1 MAAKKKTSKKSTAS
15 KSTATKSAS
24 ARSATRSVSA
34 DAAKHGSSAKSKAK
48 VRWPDAAVSEN
59 APPLSAEDAY
69 EIGRM
74 IAERYQGEL
83 SLREIGEQEQLR
95 LSPGA
100 LHRCLAVFRVCTN
113 LNTTPK
119 WQHLGFSHLNRLD
132 ALSAPQQK
140 KLASQAEK
148 QKWSV
153 DRIER
158 EVTRLRQSSKKTQR
172 RGRPALPRFAK
183 AAHQLKRFTDGRDD
197 LLGDLDA
204 AAGLERD
211 RLKDLQSQVVM
222 VRGQLDKLEQALKR
236 AIKA

>member
-1 MAAKKKTSKKSTAS
+1 MAAKKKTSNKSTP
-15 KSTATKSAS
+15 KSVSAS
-24 ARSATRSVSA
+24 AVKTNGNGAKA
-34 DAAKHGSSAKSKAK
+34 AAKNGNGNGKAK
-48 VRWPDAAVSEN
+48 VRWPDAAVNDN

-74 IAERYQGEL
+74 ISERYQGEL

-100 LHRCLAVFRVCTN
+100 LHRCLAVYRVCNN
-113 LNTTPK
+113 LNTKPN

-132 ALSAPQQK
+132 ALTAAQQK
-140 KLASQAEK
+140 KLAGQAEK
-148 QKWSV
+148 QRWSV

-158 EVTRLRQSSKKTQR
+158 EVTRLRQTSKKTQR

-183 AAHQLKRFTDGRDD
+183 AAHQLRRFTDGRDD

-204 AAGLERD
+204 ANSLERD
-211 RLKDLQSQVVM
+211 RLKDLQVQVLQ
-222 VRGQLDKLEQALKR
+222 VRSQLDKLDQALKR
-236 AIKA
+236 AMKA